1 MLRFDP
7 FPVLETDNLIL
18 RKMSPDDRDDFF
30 AIRSDEKIH
39 LFTDTTPDRDVS
51 QTEQYL
57 NQMISGADEHCWII
71 WAIEHRD
78 LHQAIGSIGIW
89 NFNESQSTAELSYS
103 IAPAFQGKGYMKE
116 TLRRIIAYAF
126 DELRLDALEA
136 YTERENT
143 PSRKLLERLHFS
155 EAGQVDDPSA
165 DGARVYHMI
174 VYRLER

>member
-18 RKMSPDDRDDFF
+18 RKMSPDDKDDFF
-30 AIRSDEKIH
+30 AIRSDEKMH
-39 LFTDTTPDRDVS
+39 LFTDTRPDQDVS

-57 NQMISGADEHCWII
+57 NRMISGVEEHRWII
-71 WAIEHRD
+71 WTLEHRE
-78 LHQAIGSIGIW
+78 LHHVIGSIGIW
-89 NFNESQSTAELSYS
+89 NFNEAQTTAELSYG
-103 IAPAFQGKGYMKE
+103 IAPDFQGKGYMKE
-116 TLRRIIAYAF
+116 ALSRVITFAV

-155 EAGQVDDPSA
+155 EAGQVDDVSA
-165 DGARVYHMI
+165 DGTRVYHMF

>member
-30 AIRSDEKIH
+30 AIRSDEKMH
-39 LFTDTTPDRDVS
+39 LFTDTTPDQDVS

-57 NQMISGADEHCWII
+57 NRMIYGVEEQRWII
-71 WAIEHRD
+71 WVLEHRD
-78 LHQAIGSIGIW
+78 QHHAIGSIGIW
-89 NFNESQSTAELSYS
+89 NFNEAQTTAELSYG

-116 TLRRIIAYAF
+116 ALRRVIAFAF
-126 DELRLDALEA
+126 DELLLDALEA
-136 YTERENT
+136 YTERGNT

-155 EAGQVDDPSA
+155 ETGQVDDASA